1 MTSNKPLPLSSH
13 SLQAD
18 KGLLQGGELQR
29 ESIFLTCA
37 TLNHYV
43 LRKPDIRKF
52 HAYEAKYKYLPHTD
66 LDKMEP
72 DSWYS
77 SASKNSAS
85 SSSSLLEYDV
95 NGTRLPRVG
104 VTL

>member
-1 MTSNKPLPLSSH
+1 MRVLCSSQKPMRKTPVSGFPRALLSLSH
-13 SLQAD
+13 A
-18 KGLLQGGELQR
+18 
-29 ESIFLTCA
+29 
-37 TLNHYV
+37 
-43 LRKPDIRKF
+43 RKRRALASRLVSRKADIRKF
-52 HAYEAKYKYLPHTD
+52 HAYEAKYKYQPHTD

>member
-18 KGLLQGGELQR
+18 KGLLQGGELQVKK
-29 ESIFLTCA
+29 T
-37 TLNHYV
+37 TLDMLNYYV
-43 LRKPDIRKF
+43 LHKPGINKF